1 MGIQA
6 RARNVDIRPHGTE
19 CRSQEGRVE
28 EGRRKE
34 SRIKEVC
41 VEEVW
46 VEDVA
51 HLIVASCRSLTVA
64 GAIVLVLVL
73 VGFPVIV
80 GLGSVV
86 LAALLGTSLDRD
98 AVKRHAGSEL
108 LDLNR

>member
-1 MGIQA
+1 MGLQA
-6 RARNVDIRPHGTE
+6 RACNIGIGPHRAEPG
-19 CRSQEGRVE
+19 SQDGGIEEGGVE
-28 EGRRKE
+28 EGCTE
-34 SRIKEVC
+34 EDG
-41 VEEVW
+41 VEAG
-46 VEDVA
+46 A
-51 HLIVASCRSLTVA
+51 HLIVASRGSLTMA
-64 GAIVLVLVL
+64 GAIVLVLIL